1 MHSKSNKLLNVSDCY
16 DRKPSSHQQTTFTT
30 NHYLAPIRRSSSLEF
45 PKTNLSFIESAL
57 DSLKNSSTSIYAS
70 TLSAAGLLNGI
81 GLDGLRSITVGSN
94 DSADNLYSLMASYR
108 SCCNLFRLRS
118 VTLIISICVCIVTT
132 LILSCLLLE
141 APFST
146 KILFSQWQYELI
158 FNPAIWI
165 LSFSLLTSL
174 LMNLAL
180 ITDIH
185 FLILPFIASCVCFL
199 FDFF

>member
-1 MHSKSNKLLNVSDCY
+1 M
-16 DRKPSSHQQTTFTT
+16 
-30 NHYLAPIRRSSSLEF
+30 APLRRSSSLQF

-94 DSADNLYSLMASYR
+94 DSTDNLYSLMASYR

-118 VTLIISICVCIVTT
+118 VTLIISICVCILTT

-158 FNPAIWI
+158 YNPAIWI
-165 LSFSLLTSL
+165 LSFSLLSSL

-199 FDFF
+199 ISLIF